1 METLDVNEI
10 INLLFVLSIAAS
22 VAGFMAGLLGVGGGI
37 IIVPALYYA
46 FTVLDFDIATRMH
59 LSVGT
64 SLAIIIPTSI
74 ISTKTHMEY
83 DAVDFK
89 LVKSFGIFILLGVIA
104 GTFLA
109 VNLKT
114 PAFILFFSIMAFIV
128 GLFFIF
134 FREQLLKNPK
144 MISDSVKNISGV
156 IIGFISVLLGI
167 GGGSTYLALL
177 LIWEI
182 PYYIFPIIA
191 LTCNIIVVSGN
202 SFNYIKAGNLNLKL
216 LIPYLLGSVPF
227 AFIGGSLNIEKNL
240 FEFLLFGVLSIA
252 GFLLLIKS
260 KSFDDKHNIYKKIS
274 LFFSIFIGSIIGFV
288 SGIVGIGGG
297 IFLSPVLFLLK
308 AGKPKHIATVAS
320 LFILINSI
328 SGIMGQLTKNLVLN
342 EIVNYWPLLLCV
354 LFGGQLGNIIN
365 IKVFS
370 NRVLALV
377 TGILVIFVSIR
388 LGFKIFS

>member
-1 METLDVNEI
+1 METLDINEI

-74 ISTKTHMEY
+74 ISTKTHMEH

-89 LVKSFGIFILLGVIA
+89 LIKSFGIFILLGVIA

-144 MISDSVKNISGV
+144 MISDSAKNISGIV
-156 IIGFISVLLGI
+156 IGFISVLLGI
-167 GGGSTYLALL
+167 GGGSLM
-177 LIWEI
+177 
-182 PYYIFPIIA
+182 
-191 LTCNIIVVSGN
+191 
-202 SFNYIKAGNLNLKL
+202 
-216 LIPYLLGSVPF
+216 VPF
-227 AFIGGSLNIEKNL
+227 MRTFGYDIRKSIGTAA
-240 FEFLLFGVLSIA
+240 GV
-252 GFLLLIKS
+252 GFLIAVFGTITMITGGKIL
-260 KSFDDKHNIYKKIS
+260 DNISTPYS
-274 LFFSIFIGSIIGFV
+274 VGYVNLIGFLV
-288 SGIVGIGGG
+288 FVPVTMIMARVGAKAVYKIDKDILSKIFG
-297 IFLSPVLFLLK
+297 IFL
-308 AGKPKHIATVAS
+308 
-320 LFILINSI
+320 
-328 SGIMGQLTKNLVLN
+328 
-342 EIVNYWPLLLCV
+342 
-354 LFGGQLGNIIN
+354 II
-365 IKVFS
+365 
-370 NRVLALV
+370 
-377 TGILVIFVSIR
+377 VSIR
-388 LGFKIFS
+388 SFFEYLSIS

>member
-1 METLDVNEI
+1 METLDINEI
-10 INLLFVLSIAAS
+10 INLLFVLSLAAS

-89 LVKSFGIFILLGVIA
+89 LIKSFGIFILFGVIG

-114 PAFILFFSIMAFIV
+114 PAFVLFFSIMAFIV

-144 MISDSVKNISGV
+144 MISDSAKNISGV

-167 GGGSTYLALL
+167 GGGSLMVPFMRTFGYDIRRSIGTAAGVGF
-177 LIWEI
+177 LIAVFGTI
-182 PYYIFPIIA
+182 TMIAGGKILNNINTPYSLGYV
-191 LTCNIIVVSGN
+191 N
-202 SFNYIKAGNLNLKL
+202 
-216 LIPYLLGSVPF
+216 LLGFLVFVPVTMIM
-227 AFIGGSLNIEKNL
+227 ARVGAKAVYKIDKNI
-240 FEFLLFGVLSIA
+240 LS
-252 GFLLLIKS
+252 
-260 KSFDDKHNIYKKIS
+260 KI
-274 LFFSIFIGSIIGFV
+274 F
-288 SGIVGIGGG
+288 G
-297 IFLSPVLFLLK
+297 IFL
-308 AGKPKHIATVAS
+308 
-320 LFILINSI
+320 
-328 SGIMGQLTKNLVLN
+328 
-342 EIVNYWPLLLCV
+342 
-354 LFGGQLGNIIN
+354 II
-365 IKVFS
+365 
-370 NRVLALV
+370 
-377 TGILVIFVSIR
+377 VSIR
-388 LGFKIFS
+388 SFFEYLSIN

>member
-1 METLDVNEI
+1 METLDINEI
-10 INLLFVLSIAAS
+10 INLLFVLSLAAS

-89 LVKSFGIFILLGVIA
+89 LIKSFGIFILFGVIG

-114 PAFILFFSIMAFIV
+114 PAFVLFFSIMAFIV

-144 MISDSVKNISGV
+144 MISDSAKNISGV

-167 GGGSTYLALL
+167 GGGSLMVPFMRTFGYDIRRSIGTAAGVGF
-177 LIWEI
+177 LIAVFGTI
-182 PYYIFPIIA
+182 TMITGGKIVDNINTPYSLGYV
-191 LTCNIIVVSGN
+191 N
-202 SFNYIKAGNLNLKL
+202 
-216 LIPYLLGSVPF
+216 LLGFLVFVPVTMIL
-227 AFIGGSLNIEKNL
+227 ARVGAKAVYKIDKNI
-240 FEFLLFGVLSIA
+240 LS
-252 GFLLLIKS
+252 
-260 KSFDDKHNIYKKIS
+260 KI
-274 LFFSIFIGSIIGFV
+274 F
-288 SGIVGIGGG
+288 G
-297 IFLSPVLFLLK
+297 IFL
-308 AGKPKHIATVAS
+308 
-320 LFILINSI
+320 
-328 SGIMGQLTKNLVLN
+328 
-342 EIVNYWPLLLCV
+342 
-354 LFGGQLGNIIN
+354 II
-365 IKVFS
+365 
-370 NRVLALV
+370 
-377 TGILVIFVSIR
+377 VSIR
-388 LGFKIFS
+388 SFFEYLSIN

>member
-1 METLDVNEI
+1 MEILDINEI
-10 INLLFVLSIAAS
+10 INLLFVLSLAAS

-89 LVKSFGIFILLGVIA
+89 LIKSFGIFILFGVIG

-114 PAFILFFSIMAFIV
+114 PAFVLFFSIMAFIV

-144 MISDSVKNISGV
+144 MISDSAKNISGI

-167 GGGSTYLALL
+167 GGGSLMVPFMRTFGYDIRRSIGTAAGVGF
-177 LIWEI
+177 LIAVFGTI
-182 PYYIFPIIA
+182 TMITGGKIVDNIDTPYSLGYV
-191 LTCNIIVVSGN
+191 N
-202 SFNYIKAGNLNLKL
+202 
-216 LIPYLLGSVPF
+216 LLGFLVFVPVTMIM
-227 AFIGGSLNIEKNL
+227 ARVGAKAVYKIDKNI
-240 FEFLLFGVLSIA
+240 LS
-252 GFLLLIKS
+252 
-260 KSFDDKHNIYKKIS
+260 KI
-274 LFFSIFIGSIIGFV
+274 F
-288 SGIVGIGGG
+288 G
-297 IFLSPVLFLLK
+297 IFL
-308 AGKPKHIATVAS
+308 
-320 LFILINSI
+320 
-328 SGIMGQLTKNLVLN
+328 
-342 EIVNYWPLLLCV
+342 
-354 LFGGQLGNIIN
+354 II
-365 IKVFS
+365 
-370 NRVLALV
+370 
-377 TGILVIFVSIR
+377 VSIR
-388 LGFKIFS
+388 SFFEYLSIN